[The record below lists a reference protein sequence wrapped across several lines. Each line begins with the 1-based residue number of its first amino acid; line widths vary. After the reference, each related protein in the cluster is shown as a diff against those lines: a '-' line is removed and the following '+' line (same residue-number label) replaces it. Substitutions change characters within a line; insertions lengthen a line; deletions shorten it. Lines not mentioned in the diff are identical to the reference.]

1 MRGPLAGGNVFIRQ
15 AAVDDI
21 PTIILLAQRIWRA
34 HYPGIISTEQ
44 IEFMLASIYA
54 PERIT
59 AEMTEGAAIYFLAEQ
74 DGTSVG
80 FAAVGP
86 TSDESTAKL
95 HKLYVLPEK
104 QGCGIGRALLNAAL
118 AKAGA
123 MGRKELILAVNK
135 RNEKAIAAY
144 TKWGFRQRGPVTVDI
159 GGGFVMDDYILE
171 ITVPKADPA

>member
-1 MRGPLAGGNVFIRQ
+1 MRDPLAGGNVFIRQ
-15 AAVDDI
+15 AAAADI
-21 PTIILLAQRIWRA
+21 ATIIPLAQRIWRA

-59 AEMTEGAAIYFLAEQ
+59 AEMTEGAVIYFVAEQ

-86 TSDESTAKL
+86 TSDEPTAKL
-95 HKLYVLPEK
+95 HKLYVLPEH
-104 QGCGIGRALLNAAL
+104 QGRGIGRALMKTVL
-118 AKAGA
+118 ARASA
-123 MGRKELILAVNK
+123 MGRKDLILAVNK

-144 TKWGFRQRGPVTVDI
+144 TKWGFQQRGPVMVDI
-159 GGGFVMDDYILE
+159 GGGFVMDDYILV
-171 ITVPKADPA
+171 IAVPKADQA